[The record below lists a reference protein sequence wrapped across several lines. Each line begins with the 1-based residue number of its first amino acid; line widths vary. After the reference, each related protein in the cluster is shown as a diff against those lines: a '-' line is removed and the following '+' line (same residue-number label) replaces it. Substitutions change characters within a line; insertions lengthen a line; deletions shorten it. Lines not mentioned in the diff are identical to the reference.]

1 MPLFC
6 DIFFKGYLVN
16 QAETFD
22 SAEELEIQ
30 RQQSEYSGFGDKIPE
45 NGENIIPQQQDRV
58 PTENPYLT
66 SLGED
71 EATDSHSSLDP
82 LSEDQAIRIV
92 PVKVY
97 INILDYMY
105 QQYCVG
111 VEIHIFDHFFLKLPI
126 GDCSRKT
133 SHDNLSSRK

>member
-16 QAETFD
+16 QAEAFD

-58 PTENPYLT
+58 PTEIPYLT
-66 SLGED
+66 PLGEGETIESHSSVGLLGED
-71 EATDSHSSLDP
+71 
-82 LSEDQAIRIV
+82 QANIRIV
-92 PVKVY
+92 PVKV
-97 INILDYMY
+97 
-105 QQYCVG
+105 G
-111 VEIHIFDHFFLKLPI
+111 VIIFLIFPFFFDFRLRMNHIV
-126 GDCSRKT
+126 
-133 SHDNLSSRK
+133 

>member
-1 MPLFC
+1 MHLNLC
-6 DIFFKGYLVN
+6 ILLRSFFKGYLVN

-58 PTENPYLT
+58 PTENPYST
-66 SLGED
+66 SLGEG
-71 EATDSHSSLDP
+71 ETIESHSSLDP

-92 PVKVY
+92 PVKVSV
-97 INILDYMY
+97 NSLDYMY
-105 QQYCVG
+105 EQC
-111 VEIHIFDHFFLKLPI
+111 
-126 GDCSRKT
+126 
-133 SHDNLSSRK
+133 

>member
-1 MPLFC
+1 M
-6 DIFFKGYLVN
+6 
-16 QAETFD
+16 
-22 SAEELEIQ
+22 
-30 RQQSEYSGFGDKIPE
+30 
-45 NGENIIPQQQDRV
+45 
-58 PTENPYLT
+58 PTENPYST
-66 SLGED
+66 SLGEE
-71 EATDSHSSLDP
+71 EAIESHSSLDP

-111 VEIHIFDHFFLKLPI
+111 VEILLFERILKLLI